1 MGQFCILAENLLP
14 SWVSTFMK
22 IEIESVVEVNLHE
35 LRPGK
40 GEKDENEW
48 MGEFA
53 EQIKKNLLERFK
65 KSPRKPLYQD

>member
-14 SWVSTFMK
+14 SWVN
-22 IEIESVVEVNLHE
+22 IEIESVIEVNVHE

-48 MGEFA
+48 MGGFS
-53 EQIKKNLLERFK
+53 EQIKNNLLERFK

>member
-1 MGQFCILAENLLP
+1 
-14 SWVSTFMK
+14 MK

-53 EQIKKNLLERFK
+53 EQIKNNLLERFK

>member
-1 MGQFCILAENLLP
+1 ME
-14 SWVSTFMK
+14 
-22 IEIESVVEVNLHE
+22 IEIESVVEVNVHD

-40 GEKDENEW
+40 VEKDENAW

-53 EQIKKNLLERFK
+53 EQIKNNLLERFK

>member
-14 SWVSTFMK
+14 SWVNNFLK
-22 IEIESVVEVNLHE
+22 IEIESVIEVDVHE

-40 GEKDENEW
+40 GGKDGNEW
-48 MGEFA
+48 MGGFS
-53 EQIKKNLLERFK
+53 EQIKNNLLERFK

>member
-1 MGQFCILAENLLP
+1 
-14 SWVSTFMK
+14 MK